1 MIGSVIFGGV
11 LLSYADIDDPWIF
24 DECYIIS
31 RNDSCL
37 DRKHDNCVVS
47 VTALA
52 STDPVWKEILLPT
65 EFGHLQWTSV
75 PRQRGRASVTFETGL
90 QDFKDWGRVL

>member
-1 MIGSVIFGGV
+1 MKFTYKSDGTIACAGWFCCMIGSVIFGGV

-65 EFGHLQWTSV
+65 KFGSMI
-75 PRQRGRASVTFETGL
+75 AY
-90 QDFKDWGRVL
+90 